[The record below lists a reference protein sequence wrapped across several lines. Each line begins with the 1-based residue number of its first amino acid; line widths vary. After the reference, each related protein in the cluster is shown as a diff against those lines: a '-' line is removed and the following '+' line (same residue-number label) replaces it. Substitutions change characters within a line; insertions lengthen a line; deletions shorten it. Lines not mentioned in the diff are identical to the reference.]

1 MRLSRDKMKQAMTDN
16 GMTAEDVA
24 QKAGLTVSAVR
35 WILDNGD
42 VMADELE
49 RIAEAV
55 GVSTQNL
62 AAPDNM
68 SADSTGGCC
77 ENVIEFIRD
86 DSRAGVTLSQKRYI
100 NKVKELAE
108 QYPDQVIILAENK
121 DGSIFAHMPVTWIIK
136 PGKPTELNLTD
147 EQRKERADQ
156 LARNKL
162 KLGETSSES
171 E

>member
-1 MRLSRDKMKQAMTDN
+1 MKQAMSEN
-16 GMTAEDVA
+16 GLTLEDVA
-24 QKAGLTVSAVR
+24 RKTGLVPSAIR
-35 WILDNGD
+35 WIMDNGD

-55 GVSTQNL
+55 GLSTQNL
-62 AAPDNM
+62 AAPDIM
-68 SADSTGGCC
+68 GADSTGGCC

-86 DSRAGVTLSQKRYI
+86 DIRAGVTLSQKRYI

-108 QYPDQVIILAENK
+108 QYPDQVTILAENK

-136 PGKPTELNLTD
+136 PGKPAELNLTD

-162 KLGETSSES
+162 KLGELSSES